1 MRPIEIAALSALLSA
16 APPTVEA
23 QANPTQATQPA
34 LQFYRAQDGTDL
46 AYRYYRAVGG
56 GRQAA
61 ILIHGSAGQSQGMH
75 DLAQAL
81 AAQGV
86 NVYAPDVRGHGASGP
101 RGDIAYIGQLEEDLA
116 LLSEQVRAAHRGQ
129 PVTLVGLSAGGAFAL
144 RVAGGAHASV
154 ADRYVIV
161 SPALNDVARPG
172 RGGWA
177 KPDVPRIAL
186 LMLLN
191 KVGIHRFD
199 GAEAIRF
206 AVPPGRTDMTPAYSY
221 RLMVNFAALDDK
233 ARMARVAAPMTLIA
247 GAADEQFDAA
257 AYAPRLTP
265 CNPKLK
271 LRLLPGVRHYG
282 MATDPRMIAGIAAQ
296 LLDEKTPS

>member
-1 MRPIEIAALSALLSA
+1 MKPIEIAAIASLLLA
-16 APPTVEA
+16 TPGTVGA
-23 QANPTQATQPA
+23 QASARQTARPD
-34 LQFYRAQDGTDL
+34 LQFYRAQDGAEL
-46 AYRYYRAVGG
+46 AYRHHPAIGG
-56 GRQAA
+56 GRQVA
-61 ILIHGSAGQSQGMH
+61 ILIHGSAGQSQGMD

-86 NVYAPDVRGHGASGP
+86 SVYAPDVRGHGASGP
-101 RGDIAYIGQLEEDLA
+101 RGDIAYIGQLEDDLEV
-116 LLSEQVRAAHRGQ
+116 LSRQVRAAHPGQ
-129 PVTLVGLSAGGAFAL
+129 PVTLVGFSAGGAFAL

-161 SPALNDVARPG
+161 APALNDVARRG

-177 KPDVPRIAL
+177 KPDMPRIVL

-191 KVGIHRFD
+191 QVGVHRFD
-199 GAEAIRF
+199 GAEVIRF
-206 AVPPGRTDMTPAYSY
+206 AVPEGRTDMTPAYSY

-257 AYAPRLTP
+257 AYGPRLTP
-265 CNPKLK
+265 CNRRLK

-282 MATDPRMIAGIAAQ
+282 MASDPRMIAGIAAQ
-296 LLDEKTPS
+296 FAGEAPS

>member
-1 MRPIEIAALSALLSA
+1 MRPIEIAAFAALLLA
-16 APPTVEA
+16 TPGTAGA
-23 QANPTQATQPA
+23 QANPPPAQPPA

-46 AYRYYRAVGG
+46 AYRYYPAARA
-56 GRQAA
+56 GRQVA

-75 DLAQAL
+75 ALAQTL

-86 NVYAPDVRGHGASGP
+86 NVYAPDIRGHGASGP
-101 RGDIAYIGQLEEDLA
+101 RGDIVYIGQLEEDLA
-116 LLSEQVRAAHRGQ
+116 LLSKQVRAAHGGQ
-129 PVTLVGLSAGGAFAL
+129 PITLVGFSAGGAFAL

-161 SPALNDVARPG
+161 SPALNDVARRG

-191 KVGIHRFD
+191 KIGIHRFD

-206 AVPPGRTDMTPAYSY
+206 AVPPGRTEMTAAYSY

-233 ARMARVAAPMTLIA
+233 ARMARVTAPMTLIA

-265 CNPKLK
+265 CNPRLK

-282 MATDPRMIAGIAAQ
+282 MATDPRMIAGVAAQ
-296 LLDEKTPS
+296 FSDETAPS

>member
-1 MRPIEIAALSALLSA
+1 MKPIEVAVIAALLLVSPGGLGARAADLQSARP
-16 APPTVEA
+16 AP
-23 QANPTQATQPA
+23 
-34 LQFYRAQDGTDL
+34 QFYRAQDGTEL
-46 AYRYYRAVGG
+46 AYRYYPAIGG
-56 GRQAA
+56 ERQVA

-81 AAQGV
+81 VAQGV
-86 NVYAPDVRGHGASGP
+86 SVYAPDIRGHGASGP
-101 RGDIAYIGQLEEDLA
+101 RGDIAYIGQLEDDLEV
-116 LLSEQVRAAHRGQ
+116 LSGQIRAAHPGK
-129 PVTLVGLSAGGAFAL
+129 PVTLVGFSAGGAFGL
-144 RVAGGAHASV
+144 RVAGGPHASV

-161 SPALNDVARPG
+161 SPALNDVARRG

-177 KPDVPRIAL
+177 KPDMPRIVL

-191 KVGIHRFD
+191 KVGVHRFD
-199 GAEAIRF
+199 GAEVIRF
-206 AVPPGRTDMTPAYSY
+206 AVPQGRTDMTPAYSY

-257 AYAPRLTP
+257 AYGPRLTP
-265 CNPKLK
+265 CNPQLK

-282 MATDPRMIAGIAAQ
+282 MASDPRMIAGIAAQ
-296 LLDEKTPS
+296 FYGETVS